1 MYGSKRKRR
10 LHSVAVLLGPLSFG
24 LTILLL
30 EWFFGF
36 KAAAALGTTVWMALW
51 WILRPVNISV
61 TAFVP
66 IGVNA
71 LFDLIPM
78 QHVISQY
85 FSEIIVLLFGADL
98 VCLTWATTGLDKRL
112 AIKTLCCIGTSLRQQ
127 IAVWLLVATVLSIFL
142 PNVVVCTILVPV
154 AVSMLQFIGEE
165 NIKNSK
171 LAVPILLAIVW
182 GAGIGGFGS
191 PLGGAANL
199 VAISYLEKLT
209 GQEFMYI
216 DWVMRFLPL
225 LVLVLLLNL
234 FFLFHLPVPVKRLAG
249 TSEYFKEMYAQL
261 GTIRLGEKISL
272 VLFAVRAAPG
282 SFAAATLL
290 AFIRPLYAGWLPALK
305 PAYVF
310 LIMGLLAFTFEDEDG
325 KALLT
330 WEFAEKGVMWGML
343 FLFAGGLALGSLVTE
358 TGAALKMAEAIT
370 LLPLTGGLE
379 TVFAFTLFS
388 TVLTEISSNTAAAA
402 IAVPVVQSIAQAL
415 GLNPIPYLFVAI
427 VAFNSAYVLPVSI
440 RAIPVSYGLDPAEL
454 FKNGLLLSLCSVLLI
469 TVVGYLFIRYWPLFS
484 TV

>member
-10 LHSVAVLLGPLSFG
+10 LHSIAVLLGPVSFV
-24 LTILLL
+24 LTIVLL

-36 KAAAALGTTVWMALW
+36 KQAAALGTAVWMALW

-66 IGVNA
+66 IAVNA
-71 LFDLIPM
+71 LFDLVPM
-78 QHVISQY
+78 QQIISQY

-112 AIKTLCCIGTSLRQQ
+112 AIKTLCCIGTSMKQQ
-127 IAVWLLVATVLSIFL
+127 IAVWLIVSTVLSIFL
-142 PNVVVCTILVPV
+142 PNVVVCTIMVPV
-154 AVSMLQFIGEE
+154 AVSMLQFLGEG
-165 NIKNSK
+165 NIQGSK

-216 DWVMRFLPL
+216 DWVVRFLPF

-234 FFLFHLPVPVKRLAG
+234 LFLFHLPLPVKRLAG
-249 TSEYFKEMYAQL
+249 SREYFTEMYAQL
-261 GTIRLGEKISL
+261 GQIRLGEKISL
-272 VLFAVRAAPG
+272 VLFA
-282 SFAAATLL
+282 AATLL
-290 AFIRPLYAGWLPALK
+290 AFIRPLFAEWLPALK

-310 LIMGLLAFTFEDEDG
+310 LIIGLTAFTFEDEDG

-358 TGAALKMAEAIT
+358 TGRGPEN
-370 LLPLTGGLE
+370 GRGDH
-379 TVFAFTLFS
+379 
-388 TVLTEISSNTAAAA
+388 AAAA
-402 IAVPVVQSIAQAL
+402 DRWFGNSICFYGFFYRTDRDLQQYGGRGHCCACCAEYRA
-415 GLNPIPYLFVAI
+415 GAGAEPD
-427 VAFNSAYVLPVSI
+427 PVSV
-440 RAIPVSYGLDPAEL
+440 RGDRGVQQRLCTAGVDP
-454 FKNGLLLSLCSVLLI
+454 
-469 TVVGYLFIRYWPLFS
+469 RYSCQLWPGAGGA
-484 TV
+484 V

>member
-127 IAVWLLVATVLSIFL
+127 IAVWLLVATVL
-142 PNVVVCTILVPV
+142 V

-216 DWVMRFLPL
+216 DWVVRFLPL

-234 FFLFHLPVPVKRLAG
+234 FFLFHLPVPVKHLAG
-249 TSEYFKEMYAQL
+249 TSEYFKEMYVQL

-272 VLFAVRAAPG
+272 VLFV
-282 SFAAATLL
+282 AATLL

-402 IAVPVVQSIAQAL
+402 ITVPVVQSIAQAL
-415 GLNPIPYLFVAI
+415 GLNTIPYLFVAI

-469 TVVGYLFIRYWPLFS
+469 TVIGYLFIRYWPLFS

>member
-10 LHSVAVLLGPLSFG
+10 LHSVAVLLGPFSFG

-216 DWVMRFLPL
+216 DWVVRFLPL

-234 FFLFHLPVPVKRLAG
+234 FFLFHLPVPVKHLAG
-249 TSEYFKEMYAQL
+249 TSEYFKEMYAQ
-261 GTIRLGEKISL
+261 
-272 VLFAVRAAPG
+272 
-282 SFAAATLL
+282 
-290 AFIRPLYAGWLPALK
+290 
-305 PAYVF
+305 
-310 LIMGLLAFTFEDEDG
+310 
-325 KALLT
+325 
-330 WEFAEKGVMWGML
+330 
-343 FLFAGGLALGSLVTE
+343 
-358 TGAALKMAEAIT
+358 
-370 LLPLTGGLE
+370 
-379 TVFAFTLFS
+379 
-388 TVLTEISSNTAAAA
+388 
-402 IAVPVVQSIAQAL
+402 
-415 GLNPIPYLFVAI
+415 
-427 VAFNSAYVLPVSI
+427 
-440 RAIPVSYGLDPAEL
+440 LDPAEL

>member
-1 MYGSKRKRR
+1 
-10 LHSVAVLLGPLSFG
+10 
-24 LTILLL
+24 
-30 EWFFGF
+30 
-36 KAAAALGTTVWMALW
+36 
-51 WILRPVNISV
+51 
-61 TAFVP
+61 
-66 IGVNA
+66 
-71 LFDLIPM
+71 
-78 QHVISQY
+78 
-85 FSEIIVLLFGADL
+85 
-98 VCLTWATTGLDKRL
+98 
-112 AIKTLCCIGTSLRQQ
+112 
-127 IAVWLLVATVLSIFL
+127 
-142 PNVVVCTILVPV
+142 
-154 AVSMLQFIGEE
+154 
-165 NIKNSK
+165 
-171 LAVPILLAIVW
+171 
-182 GAGIGGFGS
+182 
-191 PLGGAANL
+191 
-199 VAISYLEKLT
+199 
-209 GQEFMYI
+209 MYI
-216 DWVMRFLPL
+216 DWVVRFLPL
-225 LVLVLLLNL
+225 LVLILLLNL
-234 FFLFHLPVPVKRLAG
+234 FFLFHLPVPVKHLAG

-272 VLFAVRAAPG
+272 VLFV
-282 SFAAATLL
+282 AATLL

-330 WEFAEKGVMWGML
+330 WEFAEKCVMWGML

>member
-1 MYGSKRKRR
+1 
-10 LHSVAVLLGPLSFG
+10 
-24 LTILLL
+24 
-30 EWFFGF
+30 
-36 KAAAALGTTVWMALW
+36 
-51 WILRPVNISV
+51 
-61 TAFVP
+61 
-66 IGVNA
+66 
-71 LFDLIPM
+71 
-78 QHVISQY
+78 
-85 FSEIIVLLFGADL
+85 
-98 VCLTWATTGLDKRL
+98 
-112 AIKTLCCIGTSLRQQ
+112 
-127 IAVWLLVATVLSIFL
+127 
-142 PNVVVCTILVPV
+142 
-154 AVSMLQFIGEE
+154 
-165 NIKNSK
+165 
-171 LAVPILLAIVW
+171 
-182 GAGIGGFGS
+182 
-191 PLGGAANL
+191 
-199 VAISYLEKLT
+199 
-209 GQEFMYI
+209 
-216 DWVMRFLPL
+216 
-225 LVLVLLLNL
+225 
-234 FFLFHLPVPVKRLAG
+234 
-249 TSEYFKEMYAQL
+249 MYAQL

-272 VLFAVRAAPG
+272 VLFV
-282 SFAAATLL
+282 AATLL

-370 LLPLTGGLE
+370 LLPLTGGSHVNLMKAE
-379 TVFAFTLFS
+379 SPGPQVDKLVPKVQSTAKILFS

>member
-10 LHSVAVLLGPLSFG
+10 LHSVAVFIGPLSFG
-24 LTILLL
+24 LTIILLQ
-30 EWFFGF
+30 WFFGF

-51 WILRPVNISV
+51 WILRPVNIAV
-61 TAFVP
+61 TAFIP

-71 LFDLIPM
+71 LFNLVPM
-78 QHVISQY
+78 PHITSQY

-112 AIKTLCCIGTSLRQQ
+112 AIKTLCCIGTSMKQQ
-127 IAVWLLVATVLSIFL
+127 IAVWLLVSTVLSIFL
-142 PNVVVCTILVPV
+142 PNVVVCTIMVPV
-154 AVSMLQFIGEE
+154 AVSMLQFIGEAE
-165 NIKNSK
+165 INKSK

-199 VAISYLEKLT
+199 VAINYLEQLT
-209 GQEFMYI
+209 GREFMYI
-216 DWVMRFLPL
+216 DWVVRFLPF
-225 LVLVLLLNL
+225 LVIIVLLNL
-234 FFLFHLPVPVKRLAG
+234 LFLYHLPLPVTHLAG
-249 TSEYFKEMYAQL
+249 TTEYFTEMYA
-261 GTIRLGEKISL
+261 GFGKMRLGEKISL
-272 VLFAVRAAPG
+272 VLFV
-282 SFAAATLL
+282 SATLL
-290 AFIRPLYAGWLPALK
+290 AFIRPLYADWLPALK

-310 LIMGLLAFTFEDEDG
+310 LVIGLLAFTFEDEDG

-379 TVFAFTLFS
+379 TVFAFTVFS
-388 TVLTEISSNTAAAA
+388 TLLTEISSNTAAAA

-440 RAIPVSYGLDPAEL
+440 RAIPVSYGLDPAAL
-454 FKNGLLLSLCSVLLI
+454 FKNGLLLSLCSILVI
-469 TVVGYLFIRYWPLFS
+469 TVVGYLFIVYWPLFA
-484 TV
+484 TT

>member
-1 MYGSKRKRR
+1 M
-10 LHSVAVLLGPLSFG
+10 
-24 LTILLL
+24 
-30 EWFFGF
+30 
-36 KAAAALGTTVWMALW
+36 
-51 WILRPVNISV
+51 
-61 TAFVP
+61 
-66 IGVNA
+66 
-71 LFDLIPM
+71 
-78 QHVISQY
+78 
-85 FSEIIVLLFGADL
+85 
-98 VCLTWATTGLDKRL
+98 
-112 AIKTLCCIGTSLRQQ
+112 
-127 IAVWLLVATVLSIFL
+127 
-142 PNVVVCTILVPV
+142 
-154 AVSMLQFIGEE
+154 
-165 NIKNSK
+165 
-171 LAVPILLAIVW
+171 
-182 GAGIGGFGS
+182 
-191 PLGGAANL
+191 
-199 VAISYLEKLT
+199 
-209 GQEFMYI
+209 
-216 DWVMRFLPL
+216 
-225 LVLVLLLNL
+225 
-234 FFLFHLPVPVKRLAG
+234 PVKRLAG

-272 VLFAVRAAPG
+272 VLFV
-282 SFAAATLL
+282 AATLL

-379 TVFAFTLFS
+379 TV
-388 TVLTEISSNTAAAA
+388 
-402 IAVPVVQSIAQAL
+402 PVVQSIAQAL

>member
-1 MYGSKRKRR
+1 MR
-10 LHSVAVLLGPLSFG
+10 AVLTRVKSASVSVDGNVIGQIGPGFL
-24 LTILLL
+24 ILLGITHDDT
-30 EWFFGF
+30 E
-36 KAAAALGTTVWMALW
+36 A
-51 WILRPVNISV
+51 
-61 TAFVP
+61 
-66 IGVNA
+66 
-71 LFDLIPM
+71 
-78 QHVISQY
+78 Q
-85 FSEIIVLLFGADL
+85 
-98 VCLTWATTGLDKRL
+98 
-112 AIKTLCCIGTSLRQQ
+112 
-127 IAVWLLVATVLSIFL
+127 AV
-142 PNVVVCTILVPV
+142 
-154 AVSMLQFIGEE
+154 
-165 NIKNSK
+165 K
-171 LAVPILLAIVW
+171 LAD
-182 GAGIGGFGS
+182 
-191 PLGGAANL
+191 
-199 VAISYLEKLT
+199 KLT
-209 GQEFMYI
+209 GLRI
-216 DWVMRFLPL
+216 
-225 LVLVLLLNL
+225 
-234 FFLFHLPVPVKRLAG
+234 
-249 TSEYFKEMYAQL
+249 
-261 GTIRLGEKISL
+261 
-272 VLFAVRAAPG
+272 
-282 SFAAATLL
+282 
-290 AFIRPLYAGWLPALK
+290 
-305 PAYVF
+305 
-310 LIMGLLAFTFEDEDG
+310 FEDEDG

>member
-249 TSEYFKEMYAQL
+249 TSEYFKEMYAKL

-272 VLFAVRAAPG
+272 VL
-282 SFAAATLL
+282 FAAATLL

-379 TVFAFTLFS
+379 TVVAFTLFS
-388 TVLTEISSNTAAAA
+388 TVLTEISSNTAAA

>member
-10 LHSVAVLLGPLSFG
+10 LHSVAVLLGPLSF
-24 LTILLL
+24 LLSILLL

-36 KAAAALGTTVWMALW
+36 KGAAAIGTTVWMGLW

-66 IGVNA
+66 IVVNA
-71 LFDLIPM
+71 LFDLVPM
-78 QHVISQY
+78 TQVISQY

-112 AIKTLCCIGTSLRQQ
+112 AIKTLCCIGPSMKQQ
-127 IAVWLLVATVLSIFL
+127 IAIWLLVSTVLSIFL
-142 PNVVVCTILVPV
+142 PNVVVCTIMVPV
-154 AVSMLQFIGEE
+154 AVSMLQFIGEA
-165 NIKNSK
+165 NIKDSK

-199 VAISYLEKLT
+199 VAISYLENLT

-216 DWVMRFLPL
+216 DWVLRFLPFL
-225 LVLVLLLNL
+225 ILVVLLNL
-234 FFLFHLPVPVKRLAG
+234 FFLFHLPLPVKKLAG
-249 TSEYFKEMYAQL
+249 TKEYFLGMYAKL
-261 GTIRLGEKISL
+261 GPIRLGEKISL
-272 VLFAVRAAPG
+272 VLFVT
-282 SFAAATLL
+282 ATLL
-290 AFIRPLYAGWLPALK
+290 AFVRPLYADWLPALK

-310 LIMGLLAFTFEDEDG
+310 LLLGLLAFTFEDEDG

-343 FLFAGGLALGSLVTE
+343 FLFAGGLALGVLVTQ
-358 TGAALKMAEAIT
+358 TGAALKLAEAIT

-402 IAVPVVQSIAQAL
+402 IAVPVVQSIAQTL
-415 GLNPIPYLFVAI
+415 GLNPVPYLFVAI

-440 RAIPVSYGLDPAEL
+440 RAIPVSYGLDPAAL
-454 FKNGLLLSLCSVLLI
+454 LKNGLLLSLCSVLLI
-469 TVVGYLFIRYWPLFS
+469 TVVGYLFIRFWPMFS

>member
-216 DWVMRFLPL
+216 DWVVRFLPL

-249 TSEYFKEMYAQL
+249 T
-261 GTIRLGEKISL
+261 IRLGEKISL
-272 VLFAVRAAPG
+272 VLFV
-282 SFAAATLL
+282 AATLL

>member
-10 LHSVAVLLGPLSFG
+10 LHSIAVLLGPVSFV
-24 LTILLL
+24 LTIVLL

-36 KAAAALGTTVWMALW
+36 KQAAALGTAVWMALW

-66 IGVNA
+66 IAVNA
-71 LFDLIPM
+71 LFDLVPM
-78 QHVISQY
+78 QQIISQY

-112 AIKTLCCIGTSLRQQ
+112 AIKTLCCIGTSMKQQ
-127 IAVWLLVATVLSIFL
+127 IAVWLIVSTVLSIFL
-142 PNVVVCTILVPV
+142 PNVVVCTIMVPV
-154 AVSMLQFIGEE
+154 AVSMLQFLGEG
-165 NIKNSK
+165 NIQGSK

-209 GQEFMYI
+209 GQEFMYV
-216 DWVMRFLPL
+216 DWVVRFLPF

-234 FFLFHLPVPVKRLAG
+234 LFLFHLPLPVKRLAG
-249 TSEYFKEMYAQL
+249 SREYFTEMYARL
-261 GTIRLGEKISL
+261 GQIRLGEKISL
-272 VLFAVRAAPG
+272 VLFA
-282 SFAAATLL
+282 AATLL
-290 AFIRPLYAGWLPALK
+290 AFIRPLFAEWLPALK

-310 LIMGLLAFTFEDEDG
+310 LIIGLTAFTFEDEDG

-379 TVFAFTLFS
+379 TVFAFTVFS

-440 RAIPVSYGLDPAEL
+440 RAIPVSYGLAPSEL

-469 TVVGYLFIRYWPLFS
+469 TVVGYLFIKYWPLFS
-484 TV
+484 TI

>member
-154 AVSMLQFIGEE
+154 AVSMLHSLLAR
-165 NIKNSK
+165 KTSM
-171 LAVPILLAIVW
+171 AVPILLAIVW

-216 DWVMRFLPL
+216 DWVVRFLPL

-272 VLFAVRAAPG
+272 VLFV
-282 SFAAATLL
+282 AATLL

>member
-1 MYGSKRKRR
+1 
-10 LHSVAVLLGPLSFG
+10 
-24 LTILLL
+24 
-30 EWFFGF
+30 
-36 KAAAALGTTVWMALW
+36 
-51 WILRPVNISV
+51 
-61 TAFVP
+61 
-66 IGVNA
+66 
-71 LFDLIPM
+71 
-78 QHVISQY
+78 
-85 FSEIIVLLFGADL
+85 
-98 VCLTWATTGLDKRL
+98 
-112 AIKTLCCIGTSLRQQ
+112 
-127 IAVWLLVATVLSIFL
+127 
-142 PNVVVCTILVPV
+142 
-154 AVSMLQFIGEE
+154 
-165 NIKNSK
+165 
-171 LAVPILLAIVW
+171 
-182 GAGIGGFGS
+182 
-191 PLGGAANL
+191 
-199 VAISYLEKLT
+199 
-209 GQEFMYI
+209 
-216 DWVMRFLPL
+216 
-225 LVLVLLLNL
+225 
-234 FFLFHLPVPVKRLAG
+234 
-249 TSEYFKEMYAQL
+249 MYAQL
-261 GTIRLGEKISL
+261 GTIRLGEKISM
-272 VLFAVRAAPG
+272 VLFV
-282 SFAAATLL
+282 AATLL

-305 PAYVF
+305 PAYVC
-310 LIMGLLAFTFEDEDG
+310 LIMG
-325 KALLT
+325 LLT

>member
-1 MYGSKRKRR
+1 
-10 LHSVAVLLGPLSFG
+10 
-24 LTILLL
+24 
-30 EWFFGF
+30 
-36 KAAAALGTTVWMALW
+36 
-51 WILRPVNISV
+51 
-61 TAFVP
+61 
-66 IGVNA
+66 
-71 LFDLIPM
+71 
-78 QHVISQY
+78 
-85 FSEIIVLLFGADL
+85 
-98 VCLTWATTGLDKRL
+98 
-112 AIKTLCCIGTSLRQQ
+112 
-127 IAVWLLVATVLSIFL
+127 
-142 PNVVVCTILVPV
+142 
-154 AVSMLQFIGEE
+154 
-165 NIKNSK
+165 
-171 LAVPILLAIVW
+171 
-182 GAGIGGFGS
+182 
-191 PLGGAANL
+191 
-199 VAISYLEKLT
+199 
-209 GQEFMYI
+209 
-216 DWVMRFLPL
+216 
-225 LVLVLLLNL
+225 
-234 FFLFHLPVPVKRLAG
+234 
-249 TSEYFKEMYAQL
+249 MYAQL
-261 GTIRLGEKISL
+261 GTIRLGEKISM
-272 VLFAVRAAPG
+272 VLFV
-282 SFAAATLL
+282 AATLL

-310 LIMGLLAFTFEDEDG
+310 LIMG
-325 KALLT
+325 LLT

>member
-216 DWVMRFLPL
+216 DWVVRFLPL

-272 VLFAVRAAPG
+272 VLFV
-282 SFAAATLL
+282 AATLL

-310 LIMGLLAFTFEDEDG
+310 LIIGLTAFTFEDEDG
-325 KALLT
+325 KLNRSAVELGYSAL
-330 WEFAEKGVMWGML
+330 VV
-343 FLFAGGLALGSLVTE
+343 SN
-358 TGAALKMAEAIT
+358 
-370 LLPLTGGLE
+370 
-379 TVFAFTLFS
+379 FTLYGDTSRGKRPSF
-388 TVLTEISSNTAAAA
+388 IHAAKGEL
-402 IAVPVVQSIAQAL
+402 AVPCYEKFLEEMSHQ
-415 GLNPIPYLFVAI
+415 GLKDLQHGEFGADMKIDLVNDG
-427 VAFNSAYVLPVSI
+427 PVTI
-440 RAIPVSYGLDPAEL
+440 CMDT
-454 FKNGLLLSLCSVLLI
+454 KNKE
-469 TVVGYLFIRYWPLFS
+469 
-484 TV
+484 

>member
-36 KAAAALGTTVWMALW
+36 KAAAALGTTVWMELW

-191 PLGGAANL
+191 PLGGGGEPGGDQLSGKADRTGIYVYRLGGAFSAAFG
-199 VAISYLEKLT
+199 T
-209 GQEFMYI
+209 GPAAESVF
-216 DWVMRFLPL
+216 
-225 LVLVLLLNL
+225 
-234 FFLFHLPVPVKRLAG
+234 PVPFAG
-249 TSEYFKEMYAQL
+249 A
-261 GTIRLGEKISL
+261 
-272 VLFAVRAAPG
+272 
-282 SFAAATLL
+282 
-290 AFIRPLYAGWLPALK
+290 
-305 PAYVF
+305 
-310 LIMGLLAFTFEDEDG
+310 G
-325 KALLT
+325 KALG
-330 WEFAEKGVMWGML
+330 WYQRIF
-343 FLFAGGLALGSLVTE
+343 
-358 TGAALKMAEAIT
+358 
-370 LLPLTGGLE
+370 
-379 TVFAFTLFS
+379 
-388 TVLTEISSNTAAAA
+388 
-402 IAVPVVQSIAQAL
+402 
-415 GLNPIPYLFVAI
+415 
-427 VAFNSAYVLPVSI
+427 
-440 RAIPVSYGLDPAEL
+440 
-454 FKNGLLLSLCSVLLI
+454 
-469 TVVGYLFIRYWPLFS
+469 
-484 TV
+484 